1 MPVFFATALGMKH
14 ELSVQYR
21 ANDST
26 NSSTVVNFVTMRIT
40 IALMVPMRSTLEDP
54 RDEFDERIRGRCAA
68 KVHRRV
74 SRQRPHQSREELP
87 RVSLTDGRS
96 AP

>member
-1 MPVFFATALGMKH
+1 MPVLFATALAMKH

-21 ANDST
+21 ANDAT

-40 IALMVPMRSTLEDP
+40 IALMVPMRSTLEDQ
-54 RDEFDERIRGRCAA
+54 RDEFGERIRGRCAA
-68 KVHRRV
+68 KVHRRDL
-74 SRQRPHQSREELP
+74 RQRPHAMREQLA
-87 RVSLTDGRS
+87 RASLTDGRS